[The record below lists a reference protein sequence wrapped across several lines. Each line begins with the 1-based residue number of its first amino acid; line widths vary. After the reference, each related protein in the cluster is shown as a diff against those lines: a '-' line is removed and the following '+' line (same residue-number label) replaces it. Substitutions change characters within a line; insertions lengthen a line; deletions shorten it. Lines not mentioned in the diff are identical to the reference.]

1 MNNSI
6 VFAIGPRLFIPAEK
20 KIPGVWLEWFIC
32 PNNPPTFS
40 GTWIIDDFGFLVE
53 V

>member
-20 KIPGVWLEWFIC
+20 KSPVFGL
-32 PNNPPTFS
+32 NGLSAPTIRPRFRVRGLS
-40 GTWIIDDFGFLVE
+40 TILVF
-53 V
+53 